1 MELFLP
7 GIASLLIIAL
17 IVFIV
22 LPRLGAPVLA
32 ILSILLLVYG
42 VMNHIKLFSSE
53 WRYSTWQER
62 FRYYG
67 PVLIISAM
75 ILGTLMYIGILYAT
89 KGAEALPAN
98 NVPVANATEVVNA
111 VNNAVNGAVDAVNK
125 AVNKANNAVNTAV
138 NNAVNSAN
146 AALNNKRNNKGV
158 ITNLGNILKTPN
170 VLNRKN

>member
-7 GIASLLIIAL
+7 GIASILILAL

-32 ILSILLLVYG
+32 ILSIILLVYG
-42 VMNHIKLFSSE
+42 VMNHIQLFSAE

-67 PVLIISAM
+67 PVIIISTM
-75 ILGTLMYIGILYAT
+75 ILGTLMYIGVLYAT
-89 KGAEALPAN
+89 KGVDALPAN

-111 VNNAVNGAVDAVNK
+111 VNNAVNGAIEAANNAVIKVNNAVNK
-125 AVNKANNAVNTAV
+125 AVNSTMNNGR
-138 NNAVNSAN
+138 S
-146 AALNNKRNNKGV
+146 NNKG
-158 ITNLGNILKTPN
+158 ILTNLGNMLKTPN
-170 VLNRKN
+170 ILNRKN

>member
-32 ILSILLLVYG
+32 IISIILLVYG
-42 VMNHIKLFSSE
+42 VMNHIQLFSSE

-67 PVLIISAM
+67 PVIIISTM

-89 KGAEALPAN
+89 KGVDALPAN
-98 NVPVANATEVVNA
+98 TVPVANATEVVNA
-111 VNNAVNGAVDAVNK
+111 VNNAVNGAVEAVNK
-125 AVNKANNAVNTAV
+125 AANKVNNAV
-138 NNAVNSAN
+138 NNAVNST
-146 AALNNKRNNKGV
+146 LNNSRRSNNKG
-158 ITNLGNILKTPN
+158 ILTNLGNMLKTPN
-170 VLNRKN
+170 FLNRKN